1 MKAEA
6 KNGLGMDPTPEMK
19 EVRERAYG
27 AENYA
32 AHEFVN
38 GSFEEND
45 EAILQERLFELALEC
60 KRWFDLVR
68 FDKAFELVPSLQG
81 RSDPALLYF
90 PIPSSVLSLEPLV
103 EPNTG
108 WPV

>member
-1 MKAEA
+1 M
-6 KNGLGMDPTPEMK
+6 
-19 EVRERAYG
+19 
-27 AENYA
+27 
-32 AHEFVN
+32 N

-45 EAILQERLFELALEC
+45 EAILQERLLEFALEC